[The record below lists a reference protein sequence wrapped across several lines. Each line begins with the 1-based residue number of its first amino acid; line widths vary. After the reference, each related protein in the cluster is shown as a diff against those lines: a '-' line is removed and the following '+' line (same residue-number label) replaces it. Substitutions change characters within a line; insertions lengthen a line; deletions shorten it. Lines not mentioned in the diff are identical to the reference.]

1 MATLSRFLRTMR
13 NLGPTPKIVTL
24 ITRTEKR
31 LVERNG
37 FRPFFSVF
45 RIARRNGIIGCSYE
59 SSVNRRRDKEGQPT
73 DHGGVILYFNA
84 LELWNGKGVYDTP
97 YTARHIDTNQRY
109 ICFRP
114 AQNGEG
120 EQVIVD
126 EIWHDENE
134 QEVPFATIAP
144 YLKKDSKN
152 KRQEVDCPVLWRT
165 IAFEHVEAV
174 KYGGKLYEF

>member
-1 MATLSRFLRTMR
+1 M
-13 NLGPTPKIVTL
+13 
-24 ITRTEKR
+24 
-31 LVERNG
+31 
-37 FRPFFSVF
+37 
-45 RIARRNGIIGCSYE
+45 
-59 SSVNRRRDKEGQPT
+59 
-73 DHGGVILYFNA
+73 ILYFNA

-120 EQVIVD
+120 EQIIVD
-126 EIWHDENE
+126 EEWYDDDGNE
-134 QEVPFATIAP
+134 VAYNDIAA

-174 KYGGKLYEF
+174 VYGGKLYAF